1 MNILLINHY
10 AGSIYHGMEFR
21 AYYVAKEWIKKG
33 HNVRIITAD
42 YSHLRSNNPDI
53 KKDFEI
59 SIIDGIEYQWIK
71 TTKYQ
76 GNGVKRAITMVQ
88 FCGKLYRAAKKIAKE
103 FKPDVVITSS
113 TYPLDTYP
121 AQRIA
126 KKAKARYIHEGHDI
140 WPLTLTDLMGMS
152 KLHPLVILLAMA
164 EKSAYKKSD
173 HVVSVLPYS
182 FKHMLEHG
190 LQSKDKFTHIPN
202 GIVIEDWENTEQ
214 IPKEHDDLIIEL
226 KNKGKKIVCYLGG
239 HARSNA
245 LDVLVEAALSSN
257 NPNVAYVLV
266 GKGTEKQAL
275 IEKAGNAE
283 NIYFLPPVNKK
294 AVPTLLSMADFLYI
308 GAEKCELYKF
318 GVSMNKVYDYMMAAK
333 PIIYGVEAANN
344 DVADCNCG
352 INIDPA
358 DYSSILNAVDTLI
371 AMSPEELNEM
381 GMRGKKMVT
390 QKYNYSSLADAFLDV
405 MR

>member
-59 SIIDGIEYQWIK
+59 TNIDGIEYQWIK
-71 TTKYQ
+71 TTKYES
-76 GNGVKRAITMVQ
+76 NGVKRAITMVQ
-88 FCGKLYRAAKKIAKE
+88 FCGKLYRNAKKITKD

-126 KKAKARYIHEGHDI
+126 KKAKAKYIHEGHDI
-140 WPLTLTDLMGMS
+140 WPLTLTNLMGMS

-164 EKSAYKKSD
+164 EKSAYKNSE

-182 FKHMLEHG
+182 WKHMLEHG
-190 LQSKDKFTHIPN
+190 LQNKDKFTHIPN
-202 GIVIEDWENTEQ
+202 GIVIEDWEKAEPV
-214 IPKEHDDLIIEL
+214 PKEHEALMTEL
-226 KNKGKKIVCYLGG
+226 KSQGKKIVCYLGG

-245 LDVLVEAALSSN
+245 LDVLVDAATESKNS
-257 NPNVAYVLV
+257 NVAYVLV
-266 GKGTEKQAL
+266 GKGNEKQRL
-275 IEKAGNAE
+275 MEKAGEAA
-283 NIYFLPPVNKK
+283 NIHFLPPVNKK
-294 AVPTLLSMADFLYI
+294 AVPTILSMADFLYI

-318 GVSMNKVYDYMMAAK
+318 GVSMNKVYDYMMASK

-344 DVADCNCG
+344 DVADSNCG
-352 INIDPA
+352 INIDPSDA
-358 DYSSILNAVDTLI
+358 SSILKAVDTLL
-371 AMSPEELNEM
+371 AMPPEELEAM
-381 GMRGKKMVT
+381 GERGKKAVME
-390 QKYNYSSLADAFLDV
+390 KYNYSSLADVFLDV
-405 MR
+405 MK